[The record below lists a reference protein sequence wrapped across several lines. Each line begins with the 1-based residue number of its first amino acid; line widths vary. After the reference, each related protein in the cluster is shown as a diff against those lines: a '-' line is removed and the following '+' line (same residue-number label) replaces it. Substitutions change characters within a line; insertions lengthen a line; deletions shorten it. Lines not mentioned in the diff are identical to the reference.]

1 MFLPA
6 RDQRPDSPYQCQ
18 STLVNVIE
26 YWIQI
31 GFFCKHAL
39 FWAKPGK
46 EIEITTNKWT
56 AICLKYGQFSA
67 LRAYKLHALKKQ
79 CVSRGVWELKREGG
93 LHPILSPTK
102 MKVRQNSFD
111 CLSFC
116 SSSCLSASL
125 SACLPVFL
133 PFYLPYGLSCFP
145 IFFLFPLFP
154 SFFLEIYSPTPFT
167 VRRQGGL
174 LDPPD
179 PPSQTPLGL
188 HPILNPTKLK
198 VRQNVFVCLSVCLSS
213 CLSASLFAHLPV
225 FSPLFLPNSLSCL
238 PIFFLFQIF
247 PSFFLGVYSPT
258 PFTVY

>member
-1 MFLPA
+1 MLSTQDCSLGCATCGFAFLVLLL
-6 RDQRPDSPYQCQ
+6 C
-18 STLVNVIE
+18 T
-26 YWIQI
+26 IQ
-31 GFFCKHAL
+31 L
-39 FWAKPGK
+39 TP
-46 EIEITTNKWT
+46 T
-56 AICLKYGQFSA
+56 
-67 LRAYKLHALKKQ
+67 
-79 CVSRGVWELKREGG
+79 RGVWELKREGG

-179 PPSQTPLGL
+179 PPSQTPLV
-188 HPILNPTKLK
+188 ID
-198 VRQNVFVCLSVCLSS
+198 C
-213 CLSASLFAHLPV
+213 
-225 FSPLFLPNSLSCL
+225 
-238 PIFFLFQIF
+238 
-247 PSFFLGVYSPT
+247 
-258 PFTVY
+258 

>member
-1 MFLPA
+1 MEGSD
-6 RDQRPDSPYQCQ
+6 RTVESHNDKSQR
-18 STLVNVIE
+18 
-26 YWIQI
+26 WII
-31 GFFCKHAL
+31 RSIDVV
-39 FWAKPGK
+39 
-46 EIEITTNKWT
+46 E
-56 AICLKYGQFSA
+56 
-67 LRAYKLHALKKQ
+67 
-79 CVSRGVWELKREGG
+79 VVVVVRGVWELKREGG

-179 PPSQTPLGL
+179 PPSQTPLTINRSTGMWDSMATW
-188 HPILNPTKLK
+188 HFGIA
-198 VRQNVFVCLSVCLSS
+198 S
-213 CLSASLFAHLPV
+213 CLSRRK
-225 FSPLFLPNSLSCL
+225 
-238 PIFFLFQIF
+238 
-247 PSFFLGVYSPT
+247 
-258 PFTVY
+258 